1 MLMRNT
7 NKVIPSSKKLG
18 VIRELLKEG
27 IRVFRRAEL
36 EARVANELGL
46 TYGSFGVMLH
56 SLAKEGWITPIR
68 KGVYLVEYTATPIYE
83 QEIAMALVKPAMLS
97 HGSAFRYHNL
107 TDQPLNK
114 VYVTTTNSI
123 FVPSEG
129 KEDQKK
135 TAIEIRGIN
144 YEFIRIKPEKFF
156 GEQTAWCGDGK
167 FTVTDLE
174 RTLLEGLSHP
184 QYCGGFQEVV
194 YAYREYFNRAN
205 LNKIIDY
212 AGRLDLATSRRLG
225 WILDRILAVDSDQ
238 IYRLVQK
245 KGNPGYRLLDPTR
258 PDTGAY
264 DLKWKIRLNH
274 HGDW

>member
-1 MLMRNT
+1 MLIYNT

-18 VIRELLKEG
+18 VIRELIKEG
-27 IRVFRRAEL
+27 TRVFRRSEL

-56 SLAKEGWITPIR
+56 SLAKEGWITQIR
-68 KGVYLVEYTATPIYE
+68 KGIYLMEYTATPIYE

-97 HGSAFRYHNL
+97 HGSAFRYHDL

-114 VYVTTTNSI
+114 VYITTTNSI

-129 KEDQKK
+129 KEDRKK

-144 YEFIRIKPEKFF
+144 YEFIRIKQEKFF
-156 GEQTAWCGDGK
+156 GGQTAWCGDGK
-167 FTVTDLE
+167 FIVTDLE
-174 RTLLEGLSHP
+174 RTLLDGLSHP
-184 QYCGGFQEVV
+184 QYCGGLQEVV
-194 YAYREYFNRAN
+194 YAYREYFDQVN

-212 AGRLDLATSRRLG
+212 ALRIDVATSRRLG
-225 WILDRILAVDSDQ
+225 WILDRILAINSDQ
-238 IYRLVQK
+238 IYRLIQK
-245 KGNPGYRLLDPTR
+245 ADPGYRLLDPGR
-258 PDTGAY
+258 PDTGSY
-264 DLKWKIRLNH
+264 DPKWKIRLNH